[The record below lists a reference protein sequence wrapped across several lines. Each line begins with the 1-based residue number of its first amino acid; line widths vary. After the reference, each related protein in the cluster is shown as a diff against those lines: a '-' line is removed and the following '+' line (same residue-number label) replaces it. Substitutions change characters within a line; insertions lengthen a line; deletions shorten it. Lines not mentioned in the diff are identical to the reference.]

1 MISTAVQLA
10 AMALFVSGVVSFIL
24 LLKGCFVLRR
34 QTRRSATDTGTLL
47 LKSPQAPSV
56 SVIAVASD
64 CSPGARS
71 LVRRLIDLHS
81 SNHEVVLVLD
91 GASAEDLEHW
101 IAEFHLAATAWG
113 TWRPTDPLRLSVIR
127 TEGGGTAAA
136 YNAGVAAATGSLI
149 ALFDAAGEFGP
160 ETLLRLLPPLLQD
173 PEGTT
178 AVCAVAPVLAANS
191 LIQRF
196 SAIESVRVWL
206 VRYAAF
212 AGWNMLLPVPG
223 CCLLIRR
230 DAIQRAGGFPP
241 SQGQLPDCAAHLE
254 LVLNLHSRAG
264 AGGPPFR
271 MALVPEPISHI
282 PAPQSS
288 SQLRRIL
295 DRDQCALKA
304 AIFHGKSIGAIGW
317 GLPALLWDRLVR
329 PLLETVLYVV
339 TAAGFALGLVPI
351 GVVLLVLLCTVA
363 TGTLVSMAAVVLRE
377 LAEFRG
383 GEPGLLVS
391 LFFAAVPENLG
402 YRQLRN
408 LWLIEGFLKNKTR

>member
-1 MISTAVQLA
+1 
-10 AMALFVSGVVSFIL
+10 MALFVSGVVSFVL

-34 QTRRSATDTGTLL
+34 QARRSATDTGTLL
-47 LKSPQAPSV
+47 LKSPQVPTV
-56 SVIAVASD
+56 SVITVASD
-64 CSPGARS
+64 GSPETRS
-71 LVRRLIDLHS
+71 LVRRLIDLHY

-91 GASAEDLEHW
+91 GASAEDFEHW

-113 TWRPTDPLRLSVIR
+113 TWKPTDPLRLSVVR
-127 TEGGGTAAA
+127 TEGAGTAGA
-136 YNAGVAAATGSLI
+136 YNAGVTVASGSLI
-149 ALFDAAGEFGP
+149 ALFDSASEFGA
-160 ETLLRLLPPLLQD
+160 EALLRLLPPMLQD
-173 PEGTT
+173 PERTT
-178 AVCAVAPVLAANS
+178 AVCAVAPVLAATS

-206 VRYAAF
+206 GRYAAF
-212 AGWNMLLPVPG
+212 AGWNMLVPVPG

-230 DAIQRAGGFPP
+230 DAIQQAGGFPP
-241 SQGQLPDCAAHLE
+241 SEGQRPDCGAHLE
-254 LVLNLHSRAG
+254 LVLNLHGRAR

-271 MALVPEPISHI
+271 MALVPDPISHI

-295 DRDQCALKA
+295 HRDQCALKA

-329 PLLETVLYVV
+329 PLLETALYVG
-339 TAAGFALGLVPI
+339 TAAGLALGLIPLQAVW
-351 GVVLLVLLCTVA
+351 LVLLCTVA
-363 TGTLVSMAAVVLRE
+363 TGILVSMAAVVLRE